1 MSIARQTPLPRGVL
15 QWSDAPRTE
24 TLDAGDIHIIAVAL
38 DEPDAAARS
47 LIDQAITAAERTRAD
62 RFHFAVDRDRF
73 LVGRAVLRGLLAQ
86 HTGRAPDDI
95 PIVEGARGK
104 PLLAAGIDDT
114 LQFNVS
120 HSRGL
125 ALVALTRLGELG
137 IDVEAIHDLSD
148 LVSVAERYFAPDE
161 RAVIR
166 ELDGQARIEA
176 FFTCWTRKEAY
187 IKALGEGLAHPLD
200 RFVVA
205 MRAGEPARFLRIG
218 DDTSAASAW
227 TLADLRPA
235 PGFVG
240 ALAIQTPN
248 AHLRCWRW

>member
-1 MSIARQTPLPRGVL
+1 MLR
-15 QWSDAPRTE
+15 WSVAPRIASLE
-24 TLDAGDIHIIAVAL
+24 PGEIHVIAVAL
-38 DEPDAAARS
+38 DEPDATARA
-47 LIDQAITAAERTRAD
+47 LIGALGATERARAE
-62 RFHFAVDRDRF
+62 RFHFEVDRARF

-95 PIVEGARGK
+95 PIAEGTRGK
-104 PLLAAGIDDT
+104 PVLPAGIDDT
-114 LQFNVS
+114 LQFNAS

-125 ALVALTRLGELG
+125 ALIAITRLGELG
-137 IDVEAIHDLSD
+137 IDVEAIHDLAD

-205 MRAGEPARFLRIG
+205 MRASEPARFLRIG
-218 DDTSAASAW
+218 DDAEAASAW
-227 TLADLRPA
+227 MLADLRPA
-235 PGFVG
+235 PDFVG

-248 AHLRCWRW
+248 ALVRCWRW